1 MKKLETSIDIDGA
14 PAEVWSV
21 LADVARY
28 PEWNPFLRELSGAL
42 AVGARLR
49 VRIEPPGG
57 RAMTFRPTVRK
68 AEPGRALVWL
78 GHLIVP
84 GLFDGEHSF
93 EIEPVG
99 IGAARFR
106 QGETFRGLLTLVLP
120 ESVYESTR
128 QGFEAMNRA
137 LKARVEGARRRA

>member
-1 MKKLETSIDIDGA
+1 PRHQRHLGLREAGRNRGEAVGPAAEAMKKLETSIDIDGA

-84 GLFDGEHSF
+84 GLFDGEHS
-93 EIEPVG
+93 
-99 IGAARFR
+99 
-106 QGETFRGLLTLVLP
+106 
-120 ESVYESTR
+120 
-128 QGFEAMNRA
+128 
-137 LKARVEGARRRA
+137 